1 MGSAN
6 VKLTDQEVEA
16 VTKIAE
22 EAEVNIPGGRYA
34 AAQMRYTYADTPE
47 EK

>member
-1 MGSAN
+1 MNSAN

-22 EAEVNIPGGRYA
+22 EAEVNIPGDRYA
-34 AAQMRYTYADTPE
+34 APQMQYTYGDTPE